1 MNHFL
6 WNLYTRLRN
15 GQIANKIKILQPRN
29 KLCEQVL
36 NLLWQEGYILGYKIS
51 DTNFKMFEIF
61 LKYHEDTPAIKQI
74 KVISKPSKR
83 VYLKSKDLWK
93 INDELQLMIVSTT
106 QGILTGKECKKLNL
120 GGEVFCIIK

>member
-36 NLLWQEGYILGYKIS
+36 NLLWKEGYILGYRIS
-51 DTNFKMFEIF
+51 ETNFRMFEIF
-61 LKYHEDTPAIKQI
+61 LKYHEDVPAIKQI

-93 INDELQLMIVSTT
+93 INDELQLMVVSTT
-106 QGILTGKECKKLNL
+106 RGILTGKECKKFNL